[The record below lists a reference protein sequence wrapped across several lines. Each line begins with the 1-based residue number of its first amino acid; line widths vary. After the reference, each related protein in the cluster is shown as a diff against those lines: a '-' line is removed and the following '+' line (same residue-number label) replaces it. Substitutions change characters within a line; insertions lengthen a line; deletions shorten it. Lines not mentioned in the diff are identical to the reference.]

1 MVPHE
6 ENMERRHDLP
16 PSGSWSGMGVGL
28 EDEQRWF
35 FLKPVSGNQG
45 GAKSPEALLNHTNV
59 GLDLFVSS

>member
-16 PSGSWSGMGVGL
+16 PSGSGSGMGVGL

-35 FLKPVSGNQG
+35 F
-45 GAKSPEALLNHTNV
+45 
-59 GLDLFVSS
+59 